1 MKKFLCICFSA
12 TMQRTIT
19 FDCVKLE
26 NVNRSKKY
34 RLDASGKALNSAR
47 VLAQLEKNCATAFVP
62 LGQKDYKDFL
72 ELAVED
78 GIKMQYIEIP
88 GKTRECWT
96 LLDTSA
102 GSTTELVVG
111 EAPIQRLP
119 AFIKNEEKLISSELP
134 KMINEADAVLL
145 AGSRPGGWSEDIYP
159 KIAKEALSQGKIFLA
174 DYIGDDL
181 INTLKVA
188 IPTIIKINNQEF
200 CKTYNLEF
208 PIEENKLKEAII
220 SQSRQLGNIIIITRG
235 EQSTFAANKG
245 EFFECPSEKVKAVNT
260 TACGDSFN
268 SGFLYEYANTGN
280 IKSALKKGTWCAARN
295 AERECPGS
303 II

>member
-19 FDCVKLE
+19 FESLKLE

-47 VLAQLEKNCATAFVP
+47 VLAQLEKDCATAFAP
-62 LGQKDYKDFL
+62 LGKKDYKDFL

-78 GIKMQYIEIP
+78 GIKMQYLQIP

-96 LLDTSA
+96 LLDSQAAT
-102 GSTTELVVG
+102 TTELVVG
-111 EAPIQRLP
+111 EPAIQRLP
-119 AFIKNEEKLISSELP
+119 DFIKNEEKLISTEIP
-134 KMINEADAVLL
+134 KMIKEADAVLL
-145 AGSRPGGWSEDIYP
+145 AGSRPSGWSQNIYP
-159 KIAKEALSQGKIFLA
+159 QIAKEAQAQGKIFLA

-181 INTLKVA
+181 INTLKVST
-188 IPTIIKINNQEF
+188 PTIIKINDQEF
-200 CKTYNLEF
+200 CKTYNLQY
-208 PIEENKLKEAII
+208 PIEEEKLKEAII

-235 EQSTFAANKG
+235 VKSTFASKNG
-245 EFFECPSEKVKAVNT
+245 EFVECPSEKVKALNT

-268 SGFLYEYANTGN
+268 SGFIYEYTNTGDFE
-280 IKSALKKGTWCAARN
+280 SALKKGTWCAARN